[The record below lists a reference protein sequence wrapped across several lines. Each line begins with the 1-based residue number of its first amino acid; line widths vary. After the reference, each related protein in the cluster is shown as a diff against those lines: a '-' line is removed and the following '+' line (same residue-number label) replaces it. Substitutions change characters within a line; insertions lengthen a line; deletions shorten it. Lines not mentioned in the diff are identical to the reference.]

1 MVNITSSKLAHF
13 SLLHANH
20 DPVDIGKD
28 SQGRKNKGEFNT
40 TGDIRGLGGCYGWG
54 VVWVFFIS
62 CFMRNSF
69 LGIRCCVKG
78 KERRIKMI
86 AEVNVEG
93 TLNCFLS
100 CVRVEESVT
109 CISIHIVAGCVGRYV
124 ALSHGLNPSVQVPT
138 LGELCATIAPVSL
151 TSSS

>member
-13 SLLHANH
+13 SLLHANQ
-20 DPVDIGKD
+20 DPVDICKD
-28 SQGRKNKGEFNT
+28 SQGRKKKGEFNT
-40 TGDIRGLGGCYGWG
+40 TGDIWGLGGGFGWG
-54 VVWVFFIS
+54 VVWFCLIT

-78 KERRIKMI
+78 KERGVKII
-86 AEVNVEG
+86 AGVNVEG

-109 CISIHIVAGCVGRYV
+109 CISIYIVARCIGRYV
-124 ALSHGLNPSVQVPT
+124 ALSRGLNPPVQAPT
-138 LGELCATIAPVSL
+138 AGELCAAIAPVSL